1 VLSLRLKRRSGGALV
16 GATLTATL
24 TVVLAAL
31 MLALLP
37 AVAEAQ
43 TEAKAEAKTK
53 DKNPPSSVVVRPGDS
68 LWSISEEH
76 LAPNATPRRIVR
88 GAEQIY
94 ALNRNLIGADPNLI
108 FVGQELL
115 VPPAMSGRPTG
126 ASEAAQEA
134 SQRDRTAKGTM
145 GSKAMAKAPRTA
157 PGGADARGGDVS
169 APVAERE
176 AERETQRETQREAD
190 PVSLPVL
197 PDETAAPPVPAVRTL
212 APNELASN
220 DSPSSPL
227 VPVLRSVS
235 SAVASAAS
243 VVAAVSE
250 SFADAFA
257 EARANE
263 RRLLGLGVLLL
274 TLVVAVLVAWKIP
287 MRRTTREDAERWGIP
302 MGYYYASPA
311 AHRPAVPFAPR
322 PGSPGDLDR
331 EETNQEQ
338 APVPLGPEQRGI
350 PTGNGSTPTANGAR
364 DAAAVV
370 AAARRVRKA
379 RAKAKPRN
387 GLALGAHNPEVRS
400 ASLLA
405 RAPARARKPRLQRRA
420 AGPPFVSAASQKRG
434 GEPR

>member
-1 VLSLRLKRRSGGALV
+1 VLSLRLKRRSGGTLV

-24 TVVLAAL
+24 TVLAAL
-31 MLALLP
+31 MLALFP

-43 TEAKAEAKTK
+43 TEAKAEAQTK
-53 DKNPPSSVVVRPGDS
+53 DKNPSSVVVRPGDS

-76 LAPNATPRRIVR
+76 LAPNATPRLIVR

-176 AERETQRETQREAD
+176 AERETQREAD

-212 APNELASN
+212 APN

-405 RAPARARKPRLQRRA
+405 RAPARARKPRPQRRV